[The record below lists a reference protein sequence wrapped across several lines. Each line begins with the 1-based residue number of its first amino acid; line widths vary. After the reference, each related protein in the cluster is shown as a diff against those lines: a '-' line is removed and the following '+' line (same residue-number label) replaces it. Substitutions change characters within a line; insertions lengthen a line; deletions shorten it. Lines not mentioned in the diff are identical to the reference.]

1 MSRRARTVHGAV
13 ACAVLALAA
22 ALSPAPGAMAAP
34 QAKEAAP
41 GQPARRTIE
50 RVADAPAAPQGPI
63 ATEASANGVTVVRT
77 LEAPKGWQVGAPLRL
92 RLEARGEGVE
102 AIDVPAMTGEAGP
115 FEVRDRVQSRG
126 AAPGTARLDATIVA
140 WEAGTPELPA
150 MKASVRRADG
160 TVTEVQVPAV
170 PVPLASLVGDRLPLT
185 ELAQGLRDPVDIAD
199 GRLWWWIL
207 AGAGAAASLAIAW
220 WMMNRPGT
228 VEAEPPLPP
237 DQWAL
242 REIERL
248 EAERLPER
256 GEVDGF
262 FVRLSDVVR
271 TYLERRFGIAAPE
284 QTTQEFLRAAGSH
297 PELAGGHE
305 RTLAQFLR
313 TADMVKFAA
322 QRPAGTE
329 CGRALD
335 AMRGFVRATAP
346 VEPEPGTA
354 SAADAPHDAPATA
367 TTPALPGSEPP
378 VIAPPREGG
387 RP

>member
-1 MSRRARTVHGAV
+1 MSPHLRRVILAAAGAV
-13 ACAVLALAA
+13 ALAA
-22 ALSPAPGAMAAP
+22 AAAAAAAP
-34 QAKEAAP
+34 QAKDAAP
-41 GQPARRTIE
+41 GQAARRTIE
-50 RVADAPAAPQGPI
+50 RVADAPAAPQGPVV
-63 ATEASANGVTVVRT
+63 TEATANGVTVIRT
-77 LEAPKGWQVGAPLRL
+77 LQAPKGWTVGAPLGMRV
-92 RLEARGEGVE
+92 EARGEGVS
-102 AIDVPAMTGEAGP
+102 AVDIPAMTKEAGP
-115 FEVRDRVQSRG
+115 FEVREHLQARG
-126 AAPGTARLDATIVA
+126 TAPGTASMDATLVA
-140 WEAGTPELPA
+140 WEAGELELPA

-160 TVTEVQVPAV
+160 TTVQVELPAAKV
-170 PVPLASLVGDRLPLT
+170 PIASLVGDRLPLT
-185 ELAQGLRDPVDIAD
+185 ELAQGLRDPVEIAD
-199 GRLWWWIL
+199 GRWWWWVL

-228 VEAEPPLPP
+228 LEAEPPLPP
-237 DQWAL
+237 DEWAL

-248 EAERLPER
+248 EADRLPER

-284 QTTQEFLRAAGSH
+284 QTTQEFLRAAGKH

-346 VEPEPGTA
+346 VEPAPGSATA
-354 SAADAPHDAPATA
+354 APGEHPRAATAAPAESGA
-367 TTPALPGSEPP
+367 EPP

>member
-63 ATEASANGVTVVRT
+63 VTEASANGVTVVRT

-140 WEAGTPELPA
+140 WEAGTPERPA

-207 AGAGAAASLAIAW
+207 AWLRGWIALAI
-220 WMMNRPGT
+220 
-228 VEAEPPLPP
+228 
-237 DQWAL
+237 
-242 REIERL
+242 
-248 EAERLPER
+248 
-256 GEVDGF
+256 
-262 FVRLSDVVR
+262 
-271 TYLERRFGIAAPE
+271 
-284 QTTQEFLRAAGSH
+284 
-297 PELAGGHE
+297 
-305 RTLAQFLR
+305 
-313 TADMVKFAA
+313 
-322 QRPAGTE
+322 
-329 CGRALD
+329 
-335 AMRGFVRATAP
+335 
-346 VEPEPGTA
+346 
-354 SAADAPHDAPATA
+354 
-367 TTPALPGSEPP
+367 
-378 VIAPPREGG
+378 
-387 RP
+387 

>member
-1 MSRRARTVHGAV
+1 MSRCARTVYGAV

-22 ALSPAPGAMAAP
+22 ALSPVPGAMAAP

-41 GQPARRTIE
+41 GQAARRTIE

-63 ATEASANGVTVVRT
+63 VTEASANGATVVRT

-102 AIDVPAMTGEAGP
+102 AIDVPAMAGEAGP
-115 FEVRDRVQSRG
+115 FEVRDRMQSRG

-150 MKASVRRADG
+150 MKAAVRRADG
-160 TVTEVQVPAV
+160 SVTTVEIAAA

-199 GRLWWWIL
+199 RRLWWWIL
-207 AGAGAAASLAIAW
+207 AGAGAAVSLAVAW
-220 WMMNRPGT
+220 WMMNRPGK

-284 QTTQEFLRAAGSH
+284 QTTQEFLRAAGRH

-354 SAADAPHDAPATA
+354 SAADAPHGAPAPA
-367 TTPALPGSEPP
+367 ATPAMPGSEPP